1 MDLLN
6 WLTDIFEIKEVIKM
20 SKIEKLLSEM
30 EVGEEAR
37 VLKVEKDN
45 DSYRRI
51 IDMGLIRGTKLKV
64 IRKAPMGDPIEFFIK
79 GYNLSLRKK
88 DASIIKVE
96 VL

>member
-1 MDLLN
+1 
-6 WLTDIFEIKEVIKM
+6 LTDIFEIKEMIKM

-30 EVGEEAR
+30 EVGEEAK

-51 IDMGLIRGTKLKV
+51 IDMGLIRGAEIKV
-64 IRKAPMGDPIEFFIK
+64 IRKAPMGDPIEFLIK

>member
-1 MDLLN
+1 LAE
-6 WLTDIFEIKEVIKM
+6 IFEIKEMIKM

-30 EVGEEAR
+30 EVGEEAK

-51 IDMGLIRGTKLKV
+51 IDMGLIRGAEIKV
-64 IRKAPMGDPIEFFIK
+64 IRKAPMGDPIEFLIK